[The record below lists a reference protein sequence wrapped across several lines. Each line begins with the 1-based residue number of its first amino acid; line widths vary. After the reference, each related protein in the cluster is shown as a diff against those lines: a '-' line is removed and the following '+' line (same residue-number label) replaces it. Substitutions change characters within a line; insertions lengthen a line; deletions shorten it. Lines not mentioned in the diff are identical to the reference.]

1 MSLSSELDLGETLK
15 QILTQYP
22 SPRQIGKDR
31 EYYKINDDRDLHDLI
46 RQKSKQA
53 VQNVLET
60 TDREYNVSPTL
71 GQGTMGDIPYIPI
84 ERPDETTTTQ
94 KGIYIVYL
102 FDTDAD
108 RLYLTLNQGATEAQR
123 CSYRVGRKPFS
134 NTILERHAA
143 RYRKLIS
150 PPEGFQPTKATIT
163 STLEYEGVK
172 EDVNRADAYNSGAI
186 LTKSYSP
193 EDLTDEEQVKADL
206 LALIDTYEDL
216 LDQLYSS
223 PQYDLEERNVWRVS
237 PVTDQHWEFWHRENV
252 ASIANSQSGGIPP
265 ELESGD
271 LIIAGTT
278 ITKIDV
284 PFGIG
289 RVTSPQISTD
299 ELESQHENPETLAD
313 EQLIGVDWYPFG
325 DKGIAMNCLSSET
338 NLFEDRPD
346 DGQAQPAIAHLPA
359 ELGHFLGATV
369 RRLVTTEL
377 ATDFESELT
386 QIESHLQFTDTGDS
400 VKTEQ
405 KPLTETTKSE
415 TSTKQ
420 STNPTVY
427 QVPIETGQNSIRTD
441 YQRTVL
447 DGVPRE
453 PLEDITE
460 IPIGHD
466 ELCIWWDREDDPAD
480 VGDYLLFADRD
491 NRRSC
496 QYTLLARVAHATIL
510 EPEAAMAF
518 TDAIG
523 WGDTTDATFHHILFL
538 EPVYEADLD
547 REQFWDTLGF
557 SGWPNDTHSAINFD
571 RNGSSFHN
579 EYDSVN
585 HFIESIKGQQIYP
598 SANIDEY
605 DSVDQAVEDIGN
617 RLPDNNRSWLK
628 GRISEAVIEDW
639 SEALTRFEPSQQ
651 VTHETAAK
659 LDQLRLV
666 YETLETGLAAQAEK
680 LGTGTLGSLP
690 SEQTLFLG
698 WIRLIQNESTISGG
712 YLTQQK
718 LDSILNKSYSTADS
732 DATLDTDHPLITHL
746 QETKPTVYKTTAPPE
761 YWLTAIEYGSISFED
776 RHENRWNGVEK
787 GDVAILH
794 SRAEPSDP
802 ALGNQP
808 AGIIG
813 VGIFGEKHEKDE
825 PWWWDEHEDNKAF
838 SMISNFDRIFLTG
851 DLTQI
856 NTTRGITE
864 KDPSTIKQEIAA
876 LTTNCL
882 PIEEANQLCKNATGK
897 SFPAQSMY
905 GTFRTPDDEI
915 DYKRPT
921 ALIEAMANDLA
932 EVSTINPHK
941 PFQSTLPDHIL
952 EDLHFQN
959 NIATQILEQIST
971 ALRSNKHILLT
982 GPPGTGK
989 TEIAERVCEHLADD
1003 HPYLYTDFEMTTAT
1017 ADWSTFDT
1025 VGGYMPNESTDNDQ
1039 DLSFTPG
1046 IVLNRLKDRQTN
1058 LQSNDLLIV
1067 DELNRADIDKAFGQ
1081 LFTLLSGQSVQLPY
1095 TVNDHEIELTTH
1107 KDADNKTSAH
1117 QYVVPNSWRIF
1128 ATMNAYDK
1136 TSLYEMSYAFMRR
1149 FAFIRVPA
1157 PDLEATIETDDPA
1170 AELVHEYA
1178 DVWDL
1183 EITQQ
1188 EAQAVGR
1195 VWRKTNTAVDERAI
1209 GPAIIKDVLQYVTLH
1224 TDDLEYHLTQAVISY
1239 IFPQLEGVPK
1249 RKTIVRELT
1258 NVPDLESDLLE
1269 SAAQEMLQVTLTAN
1283 E

>member
-1 MSLSSELDLGETLK
+1 MSLSSELDLGETLR
-15 QILTQYP
+15 QILIQYP

-53 VQNVLET
+53 VQDVLEPT
-60 TDREYNVSPTL
+60 NREYNVNPTL

-102 FDTDAD
+102 FDTDAN

-143 RYRKLIS
+143 RYRELIS

-163 STLEYEGVK
+163 STLEYEGTE

-193 EDLTDEEQVKADL
+193 EDLTDEKQVKADL

-237 PVTDQHWEFWHRENV
+237 PVTDRHWEFWHRENV
-252 ASIANSQSGGIPP
+252 ASIANSQSGGSPP

-271 LIIAGTT
+271 IIVAGTT

-289 RVTSPQISTD
+289 RVTSPRISVD
-299 ELESQHENPETLAD
+299 ELESPEDTPETLAD

-325 DKGIAMNCLSSET
+325 NKGIAMNCLSSET
-338 NLFEDRPD
+338 NLFEDRPE
-346 DGQAQPAIAHLPA
+346 DGQAQPAITHLLA

-377 ATDFESELT
+377 ATDFESGLA
-386 QIESHLQFTDTGDS
+386 QIESHLQFTDTATTDTGES
-400 VKTEQ
+400 VETEQ
-405 KPLTETTKSE
+405 KSLTATTE
-415 TSTKQ
+415 NEASTEQ
-420 STNPTVY
+420 STTPTVY
-427 QVPIETGQNSIRTD
+427 QVPVKTGQNPIRTNF
-441 YQRTVL
+441 QRTVL
-447 DGVPRE
+447 NDVPRE
-453 PLEDITE
+453 PLEEITE
-460 IPIGHD
+460 IPIDHE
-466 ELCIWWDREDDPAD
+466 ELRVWGNREDDPAD

-491 NRRSC
+491 GRRSG
-496 QYTLLARVAHATIL
+496 QYTILARVAHSTIL

-523 WGDTTDATFHHILFL
+523 WGEAIDATFHHILFL
-538 EPVYEADLD
+538 EPVYEANLD
-547 REQFWDTLGF
+547 REEFWKALGF
-557 SGWPNDTHSAINFD
+557 KGWPNDTYSAINFD
-571 RNGSSFHN
+571 RNGSNFHS
-579 EYDSVN
+579 EY
-585 HFIESIKGQQIYP
+585 ESIPEFLDQIKGDQLYP
-598 SANIDEY
+598 ES
-605 DSVDQAVEDIGN
+605 
-617 RLPDNNRSWLK
+617 
-628 GRISEAVIEDW
+628 
-639 SEALTRFEPSQQ
+639 T
-651 VTHETAAK
+651 TAAESNRVTQNN
-659 LDQLRLV
+659 DPTPITQAD
-666 YETLETGLAAQAEK
+666 LEN
-680 LGTGTLGSLP
+680 P
-690 SEQTLFLG
+690 
-698 WIRLIQNESTISGG
+698 
-712 YLTQQK
+712 
-718 LDSILNKSYSTADS
+718 
-732 DATLDTDHPLITHL
+732 DHPLIERARANDT
-746 QETKPTVYKTTAPPE
+746 TVYKFTAPPD
-761 YWLTAIEYGSISFED
+761 YWLTVFEYTALSFQPADKD
-776 RHENRWNGVEK
+776 RWEQPNP
-787 GDVAILH
+787 GDIVLFH
-794 SRAEPSDP
+794 SRQDPSWD
-802 ALGNQP
+802 ALSNYDSALIG
-808 AGIIG
+808 AGIIQDQTTKP
-813 VGIFGEKHEKDE
+813 ENEA
-825 PWWWDEHEDNKAF
+825 WWYDEHEGGPKGNSFPYLLTF
-838 SMISNFDRIFLTG
+838 SRLFATG
-851 DLTQI
+851 DLEKTDTHQQI
-856 NTTRGITE
+856 TD
-864 KDPSTIKQEIAA
+864 KDPETVDAELEALLTNALPFERADTICRQISDTGFPRHRLLESLPTDKGTALLDA
-876 LTTNCL
+876 LTTTLEEVPAIALDKNL
-882 PIEEANQLCKNATGK
+882 TSPIDSNK
-897 SFPAQSMY
+897 
-905 GTFRTPDDEI
+905 
-915 DYKRPT
+915 
-921 ALIEAMANDLA
+921 
-932 EVSTINPHK
+932 
-941 PFQSTLPDHIL
+941 IL
-952 EDLHFQN
+952 EDLHFQDDLAN
-959 NIATQILEQIST
+959 QILEQIST

-989 TEIAERVCEHLADD
+989 TEIAERVCDYLTDT

-1025 VGGYMPNESTDNDQ
+1025 VGGYMPNESSDNDQ
-1039 DLSFTPG
+1039 NLSFTPG
-1046 IVLNRLKDRQTN
+1046 IVLNRLKDRQNNT
-1058 LQSNDLLIV
+1058 QSNDLLVV

-1095 TVNDHEIELTTH
+1095 TVNDQEIELTTH
-1107 KDADNKTSAH
+1107 ADLEGTAQPH

-1157 PDLEATIETDDPA
+1157 PDLEDPTSETEDPA
-1170 AELVHEYA
+1170 ADLVHEYA

-1183 EITQQ
+1183 EITQRH
-1188 EAQAVGR
+1188 AGAVGR

-1258 NVPDLESDLLE
+1258 DVPDIKPELLKD
-1269 SAAQEMLQVTLTAN
+1269 AAQEMLQVTLTAN